1 MTLYEK
7 AKTYN
12 MEPSELTDSVM
23 AEAKNKRFFK
33 QQDLTENLDLVTE
46 RAIDEIL
53 AKHLEPSE
61 DKPSSR
67 ENEEPT
73 PTSRIGRRIR
83 AIRREKGMSQA
94 ELGQAMG
101 LTADRIQKYENGAR
115 KPKFELC
122 KQIAEALEVEASALL
137 DPQVASYIGA
147 MFAFFEMETLY
158 DLRLKE
164 VDGQMCICF
173 GENQNDIN
181 VSTMNKNLK
190 AWYERRKQME
200 ADILN
205 ATSEEEKKK
214 IIHEYHMWEWNF
226 PKALCDKTEKASEKE
241 RLKNIIAELQEK
253 LDKLDDE

>member
-1 MTLYEK
+1 MYV
-7 AKTYN
+7 YN
-12 MEPSELTDSVM
+12 PFGT
-23 AEAKNKRFFK
+23 A
-33 QQDLTENLDLVTE
+33 
-46 RAIDEIL
+46 
-53 AKHLEPSE
+53 PE
-61 DKPSSR
+61 DFDR
-67 ENEEPT
+67 ETAP
-73 PTSRIGRRIR
+73 SRIGRRIR
-83 AIRREKGMSQA
+83 AIRQEEDMSQGD
-94 ELGQAMG
+94 LGEKVG
-101 LTADRIQKYENGAR
+101 LNANRIQQYENGAR
-115 KPKFELC
+115 NPKFELC

-173 GENQNDIN
+173 GESQNDIN

-226 PKALCDKTEKASEKE
+226 PKALCDRTEKASEKE
-241 RLKNIIAELQEK
+241 RLKNIIAKLQEK